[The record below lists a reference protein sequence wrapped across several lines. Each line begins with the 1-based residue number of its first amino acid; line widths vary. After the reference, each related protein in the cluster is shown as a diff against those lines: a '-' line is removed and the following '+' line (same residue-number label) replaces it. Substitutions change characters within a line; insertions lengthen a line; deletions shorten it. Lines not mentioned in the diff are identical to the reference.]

1 MVKKIY
7 GKVWNEE
14 APLTIRFKG
23 DKAKSKFIVFK
34 KVLFLNP
41 NVAGETCVW
50 HFLDGYF
57 SMKRGVLRSEIT

>member
-1 MVKKIY
+1 MFKKIY

-14 APLTIRFKG
+14 APLTIRVKG

-41 NVAGETCVW
+41 NVAGGNMSLALFRLL
-50 HFLDGYF
+50 FLHEKG
-57 SMKRGVLRSEIT
+57 GLEV